1 MQAQER
7 KPERGVRGSARDRR
21 VLRQTS
27 FEQLAWLEQ
36 GATYKIDG
44 YLAMVLSVA
53 PKVWEIGCAF
63 VLPSGI
69 ERTESDDQIA
79 QGGEILGSVP
89 GTDRRLIFAEGDI
102 PHVVDTFDRPV
113 AAPEGLQLSGVH
125 LGGWATAEHD
135 FGFFGDAEGFE
146 MVSRAANDSGLDGVG
161 KAGLLGSDLK
171 GIDLAG
177 FMSAVALVQRDVRR
191 EKKRLSAP
199 WQSGRVCGRAWVD
212 CL

>member
-1 MQAQER
+1 MKAQER
-7 KPERGVRGSARDRR
+7 KPERGVRGSARDQR

-27 FEQLAWLEQ
+27 FEQLGWLEE
-36 GATYKIDG
+36 GSTYKIDG

-69 ERTESDDQIA
+69 QRAESDDQIA

-102 PHVVDTFDRPV
+102 THVVDTFDAPV
-113 AAPEGLQLSGVH
+113 AAPESLQLSRVH
-125 LGGWATAEHD
+125 FGSWATAEHD
-135 FGFFGDAEGFE
+135 FGFFGDVKGFE
-146 MVSRAANDSGLDGVG
+146 MVRGADNDGGMNGVG

-171 GIDLAG
+171 GIDFAG
-177 FMSAVALVQRDVRR
+177 FMSAVALVQREVWR
-191 EKKRLSAP
+191 EKKRRSEP
-199 WQSGRVCGRAWVD
+199 WQGGRVCGRAWVD